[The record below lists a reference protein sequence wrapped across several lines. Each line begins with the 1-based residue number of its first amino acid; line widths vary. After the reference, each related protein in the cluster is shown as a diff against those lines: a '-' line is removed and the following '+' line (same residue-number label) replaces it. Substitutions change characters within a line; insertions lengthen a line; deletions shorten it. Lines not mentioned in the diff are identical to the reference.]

1 MASKRIQGITVEIGG
16 DTSKLTAA
24 LKDVDRSLSTTQ
36 GNLRDINKLL
46 KLDPGNTELL
56 AQKHRLLGD
65 AVRETKER
73 LETLKTAAQQA
84 NEALA
89 RGDITQ
95 NQYDALKREII
106 DTEQKLK
113 NLENQANQSSVAIQ
127 KIGLAGSNLQS
138 LGNSIS
144 NVGSSLMPISATVT
158 GIGVAGLKVAT
169 DFEKAMSGVQAIT
182 GATGE
187 EFEAL
192 RNTAIDLGATTAFS
206 SGEVAEAM
214 TEMAKAGW
222 STTQIIEGM
231 AGVLDATAASGEN
244 LGSVATIVADAI
256 TGFGLEAR
264 DSARVA
270 DLLTQAANSGTIGIT
285 DLGESYKYVAPLA
298 QSMGLSIEDVTTA
311 LSAMSMSGIKG
322 SQAGTALR
330 TVLTNMTKPTDTIAN
345 AMSDLGI
352 VITNNDGSFKSLNE
366 IVDMMRGSFSGLT
379 DDQKAYYAT
388 ALAGKEGM
396 SGLLSLLNM
405 TQEEYDA
412 LSQSMNDCTGIAG
425 ETAAVMQDNLQSKL
439 EQLGGALE
447 SLAIKLADHVIPFL
461 TQFVEHI
468 TKVVDAFG
476 NLSPEVQKA
485 ILVIG
490 GIVAA
495 AGPVLVVVGKVI
507 SAIGT
512 IMTIVPKLATAFG
525 AVKTAFAALSAVF
538 AANPIGLVI
547 AAVAALIAI
556 FITLWNN
563 CEGFREFWINLWQGI
578 KDFFVTIW
586 EGIKSIFSGVID
598 FIKNNW
604 QSMFLFLVNPVAGF
618 FKLLWDNCEGFR
630 EFWLNLWDGI
640 KDICSKAWEGIK
652 SFTSKAWEGIK
663 NGISSAWE
671 GIKSGVSSAA
681 SAVTGFV
688 KDSWSNIKASTTETW
703 NNVKQGV
710 SSAWENIKSGTST
723 ALSNLKS
730 NVSEAWSSIK
740 SNTSEA
746 WNNMK
751 DNISSAWSS
760 IKDGV
765 SKASAS
771 VKETVSNAWSSIK
784 ENTSNLWNNIKDTV
798 SNITSGIKDVVSN
811 FSEGVKNLASNLWDN
826 VKSTFDAGLNFVRN
840 LMGNVLSGL
849 LENVRGFFSNMISNA
864 QNGLSQLQSGF
875 SNAFNSIVSGVSNA
889 VGNIRNALS
898 GVFDAVRNVFS
909 NIVSNAFSWGKDII
923 GNLISGITSKIS
935 SLVNS
940 VKNVASTIWDYLH
953 FSEPEKGPLSD
964 FHTYMP
970 DMIDLLGKGI
980 TDNLHNLK
988 APMTALGNALTPM
1001 TNGMQSVTDVG
1012 GSAEG
1017 NTKLDAMSDAI
1028 TRYLPRMAESKIVL
1042 DSGVL
1047 VGELSDGINRQLGK
1061 AYV

>member
-24 LKDVDRSLSTTQ
+24 LRDVDKSLSTTQ
-36 GNLRDINKLL
+36 GNLRDVNKLL

-65 AVRETKER
+65 AVKETKER

-84 NEALA
+84 NTALA
-89 RGDITQ
+89 NGEITQ

-106 DTEQKLK
+106 ETEEKLK
-113 NLENQANQSSVAIQ
+113 SLENQANQSSVAIQ

-187 EFEAL
+187 ELEAL

-231 AGVLDATAASGEN
+231 AGVLDATAASGES

-256 TGFGLEAR
+256 TGFGLQAK

-311 LSAMSMSGIKG
+311 LSAMSMAGIKG

-461 TQFVEHI
+461 TQLVEHI
-468 TKVVDAFG
+468 TSVVDSFG

-490 GIVAA
+490 GIIAV
-495 AGPVLVVVGKVI
+495 AGPVLVVIGKVI
-507 SAIGT
+507 SAVGT
-512 IMTIVPKLATAFG
+512 ILTIVPKVASAFG
-525 AVKTAFAALSAVF
+525 AVKTAFTALSAVF

-556 FITLWNN
+556 FVTLWNN

-578 KDFFVTIW
+578 KDFFVGIW
-586 EGIKSIFSGVID
+586 SGIKSVVSSVTD

-604 QSMFLFLVNPVAGF
+604 QSLFLFLVNPVAGF

-630 EFWLNLWDGI
+630 EFWQNLW
-640 KDICSKAWEGIK
+640 S
-652 SFTSKAWEGIK
+652 GIK
-663 NGISSAWE
+663 NVCSSAWSGICSFASSAWSNITESVSSAWSNIKSSVSSAASSVENFVRNSWSSIKANTSEAWSNVKQGISSAWQNIQSGTSQALSNIKNSVSE
-671 GIKSGVSSAA
+671 GWSRLKENTSQAWNSMKENISQTWSNIKDGVSSAA
-681 SAVTGFV
+681 SSVR
-688 KDSWSNIKASTTETW
+688 ET
-703 NNVKQGV
+703 
-710 SSAWENIKSGTST
+710 I
-723 ALSNLKS
+723 
-730 NVSEAWSSIK
+730 
-740 SNTSEA
+740 
-746 WNNMK
+746 
-751 DNISSAWSS
+751 
-760 IKDGV
+760 
-765 SKASAS
+765 
-771 VKETVSNAWSSIK
+771 SNAWAATK
-784 ENTSNLWNNIKDTV
+784 ENTAQKWSEIKDTV
-798 SNITSGIKDVVSN
+798 SNISSSIKDAVSN
-811 FSEGVKNLASNLWDN
+811 FGENVKNLASNLWES
-826 VKSTFDAGLNFVRN
+826 VKGTFR
-840 LMGNVLSGL
+840 SGL
-849 LENVRGFFSNMISNA
+849 DFVHDLATNKLTSLVNNTKNFFSNMVSDT
-864 QNGLSQLQSGF
+864 QNRLSDLQSGF
-875 SNAFNSIVSGVSNA
+875 SNAFSNIVSGVSNA
-889 VGNIRNALS
+889 VGNIQNALS
-898 GVFDAVRNVFS
+898 NVFSAVKNVFS

-935 SLVNS
+935 SLVSS
-940 VKNVASTIWDYLH
+940 VRNVASTIWDYLH

-1001 TNGMQSVTDVG
+1001 TNGMQSVTETNG
-1012 GSAEG
+1012 GAEG

-1028 TRYLPRMAESKIVL
+1028 VRYLPRMAESKIVL

>member
-24 LKDVDRSLSTTQ
+24 LRDVDKSLSTTQ
-36 GNLRDINKLL
+36 GNLRDVNKLL

-65 AVRETKER
+65 AVKETKER

-84 NEALA
+84 NEQLA
-89 RGDITQ
+89 KGEISQ
-95 NQYDALKREII
+95 NQYDALQREII
-106 DTEQKLK
+106 ETENKLK
-113 NLENQANQSSVAIQ
+113 SLEEQASQSAVAIQ
-127 KIGLAGSNLQS
+127 KIGQAGEGMQK
-138 LGNSIS
+138 LGDNIS
-144 NVGSSLMPISATVT
+144 GVGEKLLPVT
-158 GIGVAGLKVAT
+158 GAVTALGTTAVKVAS
-169 DFEKAMSGVQAIT
+169 DFDSAMSQVAAVS

-187 EFEAL
+187 ELEAL
-192 RNTAIDLGATTAFS
+192 RDKAREMGSKTKFS
-206 SGEVAEAM
+206 ASEAAEAM
-214 TEMAKAGW
+214 NYMAMAGW
-222 STTQIIEGM
+222 KTSDMLDGIEGIM
-231 AGVLDATAASGEN
+231 NLAAASGED
-244 LGSVATIVADAI
+244 LATTSDIVTDAL
-256 TGFGLEAR
+256 TAFGLTAADSGHFADILAAASSNANTNVSMMGETFKYCAPIAGALGFSAEDTAEAIG
-264 DSARVA
+264 
-270 DLLTQAANSGTIGIT
+270 LMAN
-285 DLGESYKYVAPLA
+285 A
-298 QSMGLSIEDVTTA
+298 
-311 LSAMSMSGIKG
+311 GIK
-322 SQAGTALR
+322 STQAGTAMR
-330 TVLTNMTKPTDTIAN
+330 TMMNNLAGEVKFTGAAFGEMEVRTTNADGSMRELNDILADCRVAFSQMSESEKAANAEALVGKN
-345 AMSDLGI
+345 AMSGFLAVMNAAPADIEKLNSAI
-352 VITNNDGSFKSLNE
+352 QNCDG
-366 IVDMMRGSFSGLT
+366 
-379 DDQKAYYAT
+379 T
-388 ALAGKEGM
+388 ALGM
-396 SGLLSLLNM
+396 
-405 TQEEYDA
+405 A
-412 LSQSMNDCTGIAG
+412 
-425 ETAAVMQDNLQSKL
+425 ETMQDNLAGQLTILKSQL
-439 EQLGGALE
+439 EE
-447 SLAIKLADHVIPFL
+447 LAISFGEILMPVIREIVTWLQGFIDKLNSMD
-461 TQFVEHI
+461 EG
-468 TKVVDAFG
+468 TKEMIV
-476 NLSPEVQKA
+476 K
-485 ILVIG
+485 IG
-490 GIVAA
+490 LFVAA
-495 AGPVLVVVGKVI
+495 VGPVLIVIGKVI
-507 SAIGT
+507 SAVGT
-512 IMTIVPKLATAFG
+512 ILTIVPKVASAFG
-525 AVKTAFAALSAVF
+525 AVKTAFTALSAVF

-547 AAVAALIAI
+547 AAVVALIAI
-556 FITLWNN
+556 FVTLWNK
-563 CEGFREFWINLWQGI
+563 CDGFREFWINLWQGI
-578 KDFFVTIW
+578 KDFFVNIW

-604 QSMFLFLVNPVAGF
+604 QSLFLFLVNPVAGF

-652 SFTSKAWEGIK
+652 SFTSTAWEAIK

-688 KDSWSNIKASTTETW
+688 KDGWSKIKESTTETW
-703 NNVKQGV
+703 NNVKQGI
-710 SSAWENIKSGTST
+710 STAWENIKSGTST

-730 NVSEAWSSIK
+730 NVSEAWSNIK

-751 DNISSAWSS
+751 DNISSAWSA

-771 VKETVSNAWSSIK
+771 VKETVSNAWSAIK

-811 FSEGVKNLASNLWDN
+811 FSDGVKNLASDLWEK
-826 VKSTFDAGLNFVRN
+826 VKSTFDAGLNFVKN
-840 LMGNVLSGL
+840 LVSNVLSNVIDNVKNFFGNML
-849 LENVRGFFSNMISNA
+849 SETKNRLEEMKN
-864 QNGLSQLQSGF
+864 GF
-875 SNAFNSIVSGVSNA
+875 SNAFNNIVSGVSNA
-889 VGNIRNALS
+889 VGNIKNALS
-898 GVFDAVRNVFS
+898 GVFDAVKNVFS

-935 SLVNS
+935 SLVSS

-1001 TNGMQSVTDVG
+1001 TNGMQSVTGDSTG
-1012 GSAEG
+1012 AEG
-1017 NTKLDAMSDAI
+1017 NGKLDAMSDAI
-1028 TRYLPRMAESKIVL
+1028 VRYLPRMAESKIVL